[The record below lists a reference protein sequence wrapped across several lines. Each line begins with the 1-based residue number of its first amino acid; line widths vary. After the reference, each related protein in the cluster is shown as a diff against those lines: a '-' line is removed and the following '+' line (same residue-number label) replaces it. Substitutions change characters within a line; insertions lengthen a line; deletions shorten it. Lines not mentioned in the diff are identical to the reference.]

1 MTSAHSLDTARI
13 QNGLNAFMDDNP
25 KMRKAYETTAQRL
38 TRQIA
43 KLRKEGLSDIE
54 IGVIVGSHVNTQPEL
69 VFTILILREFG
80 EAA

>member
-1 MTSAHSLDTARI
+1 MKAHYLDTAHI

-69 VFTILILREFG
+69 LFTILILRDFG
-80 EAA
+80 EVT

>member
-1 MTSAHSLDTARI
+1 MKAHSLDNAHI

-80 EAA
+80 ETA